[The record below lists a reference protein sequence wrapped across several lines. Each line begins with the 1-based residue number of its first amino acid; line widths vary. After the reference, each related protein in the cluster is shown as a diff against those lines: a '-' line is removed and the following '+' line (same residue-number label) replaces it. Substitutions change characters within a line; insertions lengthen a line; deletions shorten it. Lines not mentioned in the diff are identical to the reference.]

1 MPIIQGARKA
11 AHKAAR
17 KPVAALAVV
26 AAVLVA
32 VGCSSNGSSS
42 ASSGGTAS
50 ASSSASASATSGGSG
65 LSAADQAGLA
75 KAQAFLATAETR
87 PTQITNTVKITKPIP
102 KGKTIDFITCG
113 ATPECTQEGQLVQDA
128 DNLLGWS
135 TVILNNNGSS
145 AQWKSDFNQV
155 VRTKPAAVLFTG
167 IPSAL
172 YASDAAALKANGTF
186 VSTCCVT
193 DVAGPATGI
202 GYAIDVP
209 SQVGP
214 VGGAQAALVAADSK
228 DTADSVIIG
237 LPELPIL
244 ANGVADYKSGMATYC
259 PTCTVSEL
267 DIALANIAT
276 APATIVAYVR
286 SHPGVKYVVA
296 STDGL
301 TVGLP
306 AALKAAGLSD
316 VQIVGQGAT
325 ATNLQYMHSGEQAGD
340 VAFPYYEVM
349 WSMVNAVAQHEAGM
363 AVTPSVAP
371 PMWVL
376 TPANAPTSSLAFP
389 LVVNYEAQF
398 KALWGLG

>member
-1 MPIIQGARKA
+1 MPILQAARR
-11 AHKAAR
+11 AAR
-17 KPVAALAVV
+17 KPVAVLAVV

-32 VGCSSNGSSS
+32 VGCSSSGSSSSSS
-42 ASSGGTAS
+42 ASSGTSAA
-50 ASSSASASATSGGSG
+50 ASSSSSATSGGSG
-65 LSAADQAGLA
+65 LSSADQAGLA
-75 KAQAFLATAETR
+75 KAQAFLAKAETR

-102 KGKTIDFITCG
+102 KGKTVDFITCG

-135 TVILNNNGSS
+135 TVILNNDGSS
-145 AQWKSDFNQV
+145 AAWKNDFDQV

-167 IPSAL
+167 IPAAL

-193 DVAGPATGI
+193 DVAGPSTGI

-228 DTADSVIIG
+228 DTADSLIVN
-237 LPELPIL
+237 LPDLPIL
-244 ANGVADYKSGMATYC
+244 DNGVTDYKSGMATYC
-259 PTCTVSEL
+259 PSCKVSEL

-276 APATIVAYVR
+276 GPSTIVAYVR
-286 SHPGVKYVVA
+286 SHPSIKYVVA
-296 STDGL
+296 ATDGL

-316 VQIVGQGAT
+316 VQIIGQGAT

-376 TPANAPTSSLAFP
+376 TPSNAPTSSLAFP
-389 LVVNYEAQF
+389 LVLNYQTQF

>member
-1 MPIIQGARKA
+1 MPIMQGARKA
-11 AHKAAR
+11 AR
-17 KPVAALAVV
+17 KPAAALAIV

-32 VGCSSNGSSS
+32 VGCSSSGSSSSSS
-42 ASSGGTAS
+42 ASSGSTAS
-50 ASSSASASATSGGSG
+50 ASSSGGSG

-75 KAQAFLATAETR
+75 KAQAFLTTAEAR
-87 PTQITNTVKITKPIP
+87 PTQITNTVKVTKPIP
-102 KGKTIDFITCG
+102 QGKTVDFITCG

-128 DNLLGWS
+128 DNLLGWK
-135 TVILNNNGSS
+135 TVILNNDGSS
-145 AQWKSDFNQV
+145 AQWKSDFEQV

-167 IPSAL
+167 IPAAL

-193 DVAGPATGI
+193 DEAGPTTGI
-202 GYAIDVP
+202 GYAIDTP
-209 SQVGP
+209 NQVGP
-214 VGGAQAALVAADSK
+214 IGGAQAALVAAGSK
-228 DTADSVIIG
+228 DTADSLIVN
-237 LPELPIL
+237 LPDLPIL
-244 ANGVADYKSGMATYC
+244 DNGVTDYKTGMATYC
-259 PTCTVSEL
+259 PTCKVSEL

-276 APATIVAYVR
+276 GPATIVAYVR
-286 SHPGVKYVVA
+286 SHPSIKYVVA
-296 STDGL
+296 ATDGL

-349 WSMVNAVAQHEAGM
+349 WAMVNAVAQHEAGM
-363 AVTPSVAP
+363 TVTPSVAP
-371 PMWVL
+371 PLWVL
-376 TPANAPTSSLAFP
+376 TPSNAPTSSLAFP
-389 LVVNYEAQF
+389 LVLNYQAQF

>member
-1 MPIIQGARKA
+1 M
-11 AHKAAR
+11 
-17 KPVAALAVV
+17 
-26 AAVLVA
+26 
-32 VGCSSNGSSS
+32 
-42 ASSGGTAS
+42 
-50 ASSSASASATSGGSG
+50 
-65 LSAADQAGLA
+65 
-75 KAQAFLATAETR
+75 ETR

-102 KGKTIDFITCG
+102 KGKTVDFITCG

-135 TVILNNNGSS
+135 TVILNNDGSS
-145 AQWKSDFNQV
+145 AAWKSDFDQV

-167 IPSAL
+167 IPAAL

-244 ANGVADYKSGMATYC
+244 DNGVADYKSGMATYC

-286 SHPGVKYVVA
+286 SHPSVKYVVA

-349 WSMVNAVAQHEAGM
+349 WSMVNAVAEHEAGV

-376 TPANAPTSSLAFP
+376 TPSNAPTSNLAFP
-389 LVVNYEAQF
+389 LVLTYESQF

>member
-1 MPIIQGARKA
+1 MPILQGARR
-11 AHKAAR
+11 AAR
-17 KPVAALAVV
+17 KPAAVLAVV

-32 VGCSSNGSSS
+32 VGCSSNSSSSSS
-42 ASSGGTAS
+42 AAS
-50 ASSSASASATSGGSG
+50 AGSTAAASSSASATSGGSG

-102 KGKTIDFITCG
+102 KGKTVDFITCG

-135 TVILNNNGSS
+135 TVVLNNDGSS
-145 AQWKSDFNQV
+145 AAWKSDFDQV

-167 IPSAL
+167 IPAAL
-172 YASDAAALKANGTF
+172 YSSDAAALKANGTF

-228 DTADSVIIG
+228 DTADSLIVN
-237 LPELPIL
+237 LPDLPIL
-244 ANGVADYKSGMATYC
+244 DNGVTDYKTGMATYC
-259 PTCTVSEL
+259 PTCQVSEL

-286 SHPGVKYVVA
+286 SHPSIKYVVA
-296 STDGL
+296 ATDGL

-306 AALKAAGLSD
+306 AALKAAGLWTCRSS
-316 VQIVGQGAT
+316 ARARRRPT
-325 ATNLQYMHSGEQAGD
+325 CSTC
-340 VAFPYYEVM
+340 
-349 WSMVNAVAQHEAGM
+349 
-363 AVTPSVAP
+363 
-371 PMWVL
+371 
-376 TPANAPTSSLAFP
+376 TPASRRAMSPSRTTR
-389 LVVNYEAQF
+389 
-398 KALWGLG
+398 

>member
-1 MPIIQGARKA
+1 MPIMQGARKA
-11 AHKAAR
+11 AR
-17 KPVAALAVV
+17 KPAAALAIV

-32 VGCSSNGSSS
+32 VGCSSSGSSSSSS
-42 ASSGGTAS
+42 ASSGSTAS
-50 ASSSASASATSGGSG
+50 ASSSGGSG

-75 KAQAFLATAETR
+75 KAQAFLTTAEAR
-87 PTQITNTVKITKPIP
+87 PTQITNTVKVTKPIP
-102 KGKTIDFITCG
+102 QGKTVDFITCG

-128 DNLLGWS
+128 DNLLGWK
-135 TVILNNNGSS
+135 TVILNNDGSS
-145 AQWKSDFNQV
+145 AQWKSDFDQV

-167 IPSAL
+167 IPAAL

-193 DVAGPATGI
+193 DEAGPTTGI
-202 GYAIDVP
+202 GYAIDTP
-209 SQVGP
+209 NQVGP
-214 VGGAQAALVAADSK
+214 IGGAQAALVAAGSK
-228 DTADSVIIG
+228 DTADSLIVN
-237 LPELPIL
+237 LPDLPIL
-244 ANGVADYKSGMATYC
+244 DNGVTDYKTGMATYC
-259 PTCTVSEL
+259 PTCKVSEL

-276 APATIVAYVR
+276 GPATIVAYVR
-286 SHPGVKYVVA
+286 SHPSIKYVVA
-296 STDGL
+296 ATDGL

-349 WSMVNAVAQHEAGM
+349 WAMVNAVAQHEAGM

-371 PMWVL
+371 PLWVL
-376 TPANAPTSSLAFP
+376 TPSNAPTSSLAFP
-389 LVVNYEAQF
+389 LVLNYQAQF

>member
-1 MPIIQGARKA
+1 MPILQRARR
-11 AHKAAR
+11 AAR

-32 VGCSSNGSSS
+32 VGCSSNSSSSSS
-42 ASSGGTAS
+42 AASAGSTAAASSG
-50 ASSSASASATSGGSG
+50 ASATTGGSG

-87 PTQITNTVKITKPIP
+87 PTQITNTVKITNPIP
-102 KGKTIDFITCG
+102 KGKTVDFITCG

-135 TVILNNNGSS
+135 TVILNNDGSS
-145 AQWKSDFNQV
+145 AAWKSDFDQV

-167 IPSAL
+167 IPAAL

-193 DVAGPATGI
+193 DVAGSATGI
-202 GYAIDVP
+202 GYAVDVP

-244 ANGVADYKSGMATYC
+244 DNGVADYKSGMAAYC

-286 SHPGVKYVVA
+286 SHPSVKYVVA

-306 AALKAAGLSD
+306 AALKAAGLSG

-349 WSMVNAVAQHEAGM
+349 WSMVNAVAQHEAGV

-376 TPANAPTSSLAFP
+376 TPSNAPTSNLAFP
-389 LVVNYEAQF
+389 LVLNYESQF

>member
-1 MPIIQGARKA
+1 MPILQRARRV
-11 AHKAAR
+11 AR

-32 VGCSSNGSSS
+32 VGCSSNSSSSSS
-42 ASSGGTAS
+42 AASVGSTAA
-50 ASSSASASATSGGSG
+50 ASSSASATSGGSG

-75 KAQAFLATAETR
+75 KAQAFLATVETR
-87 PTQITNTVKITKPIP
+87 PTQITNTVKITNPIP
-102 KGKTIDFITCG
+102 KGKTVDFITCG

-135 TVILNNNGSS
+135 TVILNNDGSS
-145 AQWKSDFNQV
+145 AAWKSDFDQV

-167 IPSAL
+167 IPAAL

-193 DVAGPATGI
+193 DVAGTATGI

-214 VGGAQAALVAADSK
+214 VGGAQAALVAAGSK

-244 ANGVADYKSGMATYC
+244 DNGVADYKSGMATYC

-286 SHPGVKYVVA
+286 SHPSVKYVVA

-349 WSMVNAVAQHEAGM
+349 WSMVNAVAQHEAGV

-376 TPANAPTSSLAFP
+376 TPSNAPTSNLAFP
-389 LVVNYEAQF
+389 LVLNYESQF

>member
-1 MPIIQGARKA
+1 MPILQGARR
-11 AHKAAR
+11 AAR
-17 KPVAALAVV
+17 KPVATLAVV

-42 ASSGGTAS
+42 SSAASPGSTAAASS
-50 ASSSASASATSGGSG
+50 SASATSGGSG
-65 LSAADQAGLA
+65 LSAADQTGLA
-75 KAQAFLATAETR
+75 KAEAFLAQVETR
-87 PTQITNTVKITKPIP
+87 PTQITNTAKITKPIP

-135 TVILNNNGSS
+135 TVILNNDGSS
-145 AQWKSDFNQV
+145 AAWKSDFDQV

-167 IPSAL
+167 IPAAL

-244 ANGVADYKSGMATYC
+244 DNGVADYKSGMATYC

-267 DIALANIAT
+267 DIALSNIAT

-286 SHPGVKYVVA
+286 SHPSVKYVVA

-349 WSMVNAVAQHEAGM
+349 WSMVNAVAEHEAGV

-376 TPANAPTSSLAFP
+376 TPSNAPTSNLAFP
-389 LVVNYEAQF
+389 LVLNYESQF